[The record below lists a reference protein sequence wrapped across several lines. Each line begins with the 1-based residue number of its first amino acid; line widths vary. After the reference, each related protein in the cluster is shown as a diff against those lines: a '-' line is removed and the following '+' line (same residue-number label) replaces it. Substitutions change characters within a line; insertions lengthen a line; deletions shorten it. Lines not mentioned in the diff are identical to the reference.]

1 MDRTF
6 NTSTEVVDIN
16 IEGNVLKT
24 TVSGIKTMFYGLM
37 AGIFVA
43 LGAVASNVAV
53 HTITDVGTAKVVA
66 GIIFPIGL
74 IMIIF
79 ISGELFT
86 GNCLMCM
93 AVWDKKITIGKMIRN
108 LTIVY
113 FSNLPG
119 VLLIVGLVFLSG
131 QFDYTSGA
139 LGAYTIKV
147 AITKTAIAPIS
158 AIASGILC
166 NILVCVAVLMAQAAV
181 DAAGKIC
188 AIFFPIFTFVIGG
201 FEHCIANMYYIP
213 AGILAATNSRYVE
226 KAQELYGITAEQL
239 ATLKPLQSLHNL
251 IPVTI
256 GNIIGGVFLGGLF
269 FAIHKV
275 SRKKQK

>member
-6 NTSTEVVDIN
+6 NKSTEVVDIN

-147 AITKTAIAPIS
+147 AITKTAIAPIP

-239 ATLKPLQSLHNL
+239 ATLNPLQSLHNL